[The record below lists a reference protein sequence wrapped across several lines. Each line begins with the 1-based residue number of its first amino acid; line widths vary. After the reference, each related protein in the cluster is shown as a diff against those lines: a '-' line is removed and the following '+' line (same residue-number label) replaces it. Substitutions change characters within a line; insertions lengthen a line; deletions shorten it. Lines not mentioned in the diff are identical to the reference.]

1 MEYLTDEDYEIAAK
15 NGICKKTAYSRFYQ
29 NGWTK
34 EKTITTPVPK
44 RRTYP
49 KEWVDLAK
57 KNGISKNLFIMRIR
71 KGLTY
76 EEAATL
82 EIVKE
87 GSFSERSYEK
97 RLQKSRGTI

>member
-15 NGICKKTAYSRFYQ
+15 NGICKNTVNSRFYQ
-29 NGWTK
+29 SGWTR
-34 EKTITTPVPK
+34 EKSITTPVMP

-49 KEWVDLAK
+49 KEWVNLAK

-71 KGLTY
+71 RGLTY

-87 GSFSERSYEK
+87 GSSSERSYEK

>member
-15 NGICKKTAYSRFYQ
+15 NGICKNTVNSRFYQ
-29 NGWTK
+29 SGWTR
-34 EKTITTPVPK
+34 EKSITTPVQK

-49 KEWVDLAK
+49 KEWVDLAE
-57 KNGISKNLFIMRIR
+57 KNGISKILFIMRIR

-82 EIVKE
+82 EIVKG
-87 GSFSERSYEK
+87 GSSSERSYEK